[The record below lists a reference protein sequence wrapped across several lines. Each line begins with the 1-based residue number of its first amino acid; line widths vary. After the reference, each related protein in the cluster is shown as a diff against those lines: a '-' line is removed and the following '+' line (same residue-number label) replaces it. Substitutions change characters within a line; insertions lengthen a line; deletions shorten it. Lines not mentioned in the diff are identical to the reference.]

1 MLSDVHGPRR
11 LDRRR
16 QFSVPRLLLADAG
29 IAVPGRVSFEHTQGR
44 VVLRAARADD
54 EGIRMMST
62 QAQVIAPSWV
72 VSELGAA
79 AGDALY
85 VRRHEDAIELL
96 PAARVRVE
104 GMENA

>member
-1 MLSDVHGPRR
+1 MLSDVHGPRK

-16 QFSVPRLLLADAG
+16 QFSVPRALLAAAG
-29 IAVPGRVSFEHTQGR
+29 IAVPGRVSFERTQGR
-44 VVLRAARADD
+44 VVLRAARAED
-54 EGIRMMST
+54 EAFRMMSA

-79 AGDALY
+79 AGDPLY
-85 VRRHEDAIELL
+85 VRRHDDAVELL
-96 PAARVRVE
+96 PAGRVRVE